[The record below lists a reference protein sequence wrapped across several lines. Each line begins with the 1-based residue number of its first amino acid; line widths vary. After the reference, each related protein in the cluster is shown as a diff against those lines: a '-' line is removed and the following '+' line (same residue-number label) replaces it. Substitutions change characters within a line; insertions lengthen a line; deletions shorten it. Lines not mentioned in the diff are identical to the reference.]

1 MEHKYHVPRTGDPV
15 TLTTD
20 ATMRPSRLDPED
32 RPHGRLVG
40 AWRGELLV
48 VLSVTGPMG
57 SHGPT
62 VEVLT
67 PRGETAW
74 IWASYLSPAR

>member
-15 TLTTD
+15 TLNID
-20 ATMRPSRLDPED
+20 ASMRPSRLDPSG

-40 AWRGELLV
+40 AGRGELLV

-57 SHGPT
+57 KNGPT

-74 IWASYLSPAR
+74 IWASCLSPAR